1 MIFKKMSQDTV
12 PSLSQYFGATGN
24 KEDQI
29 DFSQDLIEAKSQI
42 STHSNVEDNKKS
54 NKIEPEV
61 CRIFSETPSQS
72 KDPTEAFFD
81 LIGSSNHIT
90 HNKVIS
96 DLGLPSTEETYSS
109 SRLVVGNETDR
120 RRDAWIP
127 SENTRQCLIAAAT
140 ASPGTY
146 FPQRETLTMP
156 GVLLEE
162 ELEDAVGQAVSM
174 CLGEAEAAQ
183 RRVLSA
189 NDVTQDERGLRELV
203 QAGAYRAAINLTSRL
218 LTIYGQGRGRAG
230 QPSKHSPH
238 SLQLWFT
245 RIALLVKT
253 KAFNIASAEAEPFGN
268 VDKPDMYFQFY
279 PEMYGGRLGSMASF
293 SFRLLLAELP
303 MHCGKAKESI
313 TRLFKVLATVR
324 QIISNLKRGH
334 CEDGNPMEL
343 TDSDKRDS
351 LRLWNG
357 REVRVMH
364 SIINSSLAVKEYEL
378 AMDLLGQLC
387 ERDGAPRPALLSALG
402 RLHLQMGNIPGAEVC
417 FKEAAEIK
425 GGHKG
430 VRELVDKGLLS
441 IAQSAFDEAYLCF
454 QEASV
459 LEPSNVMILNNMGV
473 CLLYGGHLKEAIQ
486 ALETAIASNP
496 VHALNES
503 LLLNLCTLYDM
514 ESSKGR
520 MKKFALLRQIS
531 RYQADAPTMILEKLY
546 G

>member
-1 MIFKKMSQDTV
+1 MSQDTV

-29 DFSQDLIEAKSQI
+29 DFSQELIDTTGQI
-42 STHSNVEDNKKS
+42 SNLNIEDNQKTT
-54 NKIEPEV
+54 NKNEPEV
-61 CRIFSETPSQS
+61 CRIFSETPMQS

-81 LIGSSNHIT
+81 LIGNTSQMT
-90 HNKVIS
+90 GANKVIS
-96 DLGLPSTEETYSS
+96 DLGLPTSNEETYSS
-109 SRLVVGNETDR
+109 SRIMVGTETDR

-127 SENTRQCLIAAAT
+127 CEKTRQCLIAAAT
-140 ASPGTY
+140 ATPGTY
-146 FPQRETLTMP
+146 FPQRELLTMP

-162 ELEDAVGQAVSM
+162 ELGDAVGEAVSM

-183 RRVLSA
+183 RRVLGA
-189 NDVTQDERGLRELV
+189 GDVTQDERGLRELV
-203 QAGAYRAAINLTSRL
+203 QAGAYRAAINLTARL
-218 LTIYGQGRGRAG
+218 LTIYGQGRGRSG
-230 QPSKHSPH
+230 HPSKHSPH

-245 RIALLVKT
+245 RIALLIKT
-253 KAFNIASAEAEPFGN
+253 KLFNIASAEAEPFGN
-268 VDKPDMYFQFY
+268 LDKPDMYFQFY
-279 PEMYGGRLGSMASF
+279 PDMYGGRPGSMASF

-303 MHCGKAKESI
+303 THCGKPKESI
-313 TRLFKVLATVR
+313 TRLFNLLATIR
-324 QIISNLKRGH
+324 QILSNLKHGQ

-343 TDSDKRDS
+343 SETDRSDS
-351 LRLWNG
+351 LRLWMG

-364 SIINSSLAVKEYEL
+364 SIINSALAVRDYEL

-387 ERDGAPRPALLSALG
+387 ERDGAPRHALLSALG
-402 RLHLQMGNIPGAEVC
+402 RLHLQMGNVSGAEVC
-417 FKEAAEIK
+417 FKEAAETK
-425 GGHKG
+425 NAPSG

-441 IAQSAFDEAYLCF
+441 IAQSAFDEAYVYF
-454 QEASV
+454 QEASH
-459 LEPSNVMILNNMGV
+459 LEPSNIMILNNMGV

-486 ALETAIASNP
+486 VLESALSSNP

-514 ESSKGR
+514 ESTKGR

>member
-1 MIFKKMSQDTV
+1 MSEEAT
-12 PSLSQYFGATGN
+12 PSLSQYFGSNAP
-24 KEDQI
+24 KEDQ
-29 DFSQDLIEAKSQI
+29 FDLTQQLNNL
-42 STHSNVEDNKKS
+42 TVDDNQTAS

-61 CRIFSETPSQS
+61 CRIFSETPPGVQS
-72 KDPTEAFFD
+72 KYTTEAFFD
-81 LIGSSNHIT
+81 LIGTNARSTVEPNDI
-90 HNKVIS
+90 IS
-96 DLGLPSTEETYSS
+96 TIGLPVSPEESYSS
-109 SRLVVGNETDR
+109 SRLIVGTEADR

-127 SENTRQCLIAAAT
+127 CEKTRQCLIAAAT
-140 ASPGTY
+140 ATPGTY
-146 FPQRETLTMP
+146 FPQRELLTMP

-162 ELEDAVGQAVSM
+162 ELGDAVGEAVAL

-183 RRVLSA
+183 RRALHA
-189 NDVTQDERGLRELV
+189 GDVTQDERGLRELV
-203 QAGAYRAAINLTSRL
+203 QAGAYRAAINLTARL

-230 QPSKHSPH
+230 HPSKHSPH

-253 KAFNIASAEAEPFGN
+253 KFFNIASAEAEPFAN
-268 VDKPDMYFQFY
+268 LDKPDMYFQFY
-279 PEMYGGRLGSMASF
+279 PDMYGGRLGSMASF
-293 SFRLLLAELP
+293 SFRLLIGELP

-313 TRLFKVLATVR
+313 TRLFNVLATVR
-324 QIISNLKRGH
+324 QIIDNLKRGQ
-334 CEDGNPMEL
+334 CENGNPMEL
-343 TDSDKRDS
+343 ADGDRSDSM
-351 LRLWNG
+351 RLWTG

-364 SIINSSLAVKEYEL
+364 SIINCSLVVKDYEL

-387 ERDGAPRPALLSALG
+387 DREGAPKQALLSALG
-402 RLHLQMGNIPGAEVC
+402 RLHLQMGNISGAEVC
-417 FKEAAEIK
+417 FKEAEEAK
-425 GGHKG
+425 TSSTG
-430 VRELVDKGLLS
+430 VRELVDRGLLS
-441 IAQSAFDEAYLCF
+441 IAQSAFDDGYVYF
-454 QEASV
+454 QRASH
-459 LEPSNVMILNNMGV
+459 LEPTNVMILNNMGV

-486 ALETAIASNP
+486 VLESAISSNP